1 MTKQEFQELAKDL
14 VLLDGA
20 MGSNLILAGMPRG
33 ACTEQWAL
41 DHADIVMD
49 LQKAYV
55 DAGSQIVLAP
65 TFGAN
70 CVSLAAHGL
79 ADRVSEMNRRLVD
92 LSQKA
97 VGGRAYIAGNLSTSG
112 KVIGSSPDATY
123 EEAMDRYREQSEA
136 LADAGVDLLVIETML
151 TVDETAAAMDA
162 AQEIYGGDL
171 PVLVSMTVETDGS
184 LFFGGDVQSA
194 AEIFQAMGASA
205 FGVNCSAGPDQLA
218 SVVAGIRKRI
228 DIPVIA
234 KPNAG
239 IPAIGENGEA
249 TYQMSPQAFAAHM
262 ERLVAAGAGIVG
274 GCCGTTPDFIREMRK
289 RLKPDKTGACLSV

>member
-70 CVSLAAHGL
+70 CVNLAAYGL

-97 VGGRAYIAGNLSTSG
+97 VGGRAYIAGALSTSG
-112 KVIGSSPDATY
+112 KVIGSSPEATY
-123 EEAMDRYREQSEA
+123 EKAMERYRE
-136 LADAGVDLLVIETML
+136 
-151 TVDETAAAMDA
+151 
-162 AQEIYGGDL
+162 
-171 PVLVSMTVETDGS
+171 
-184 LFFGGDVQSA
+184 
-194 AEIFQAMGASA
+194 
-205 FGVNCSAGPDQLA
+205 
-218 SVVAGIRKRI
+218 
-228 DIPVIA
+228 
-234 KPNAG
+234 
-239 IPAIGENGEA
+239 
-249 TYQMSPQAFAAHM
+249 HM
-262 ERLVAAGAGIVG
+262 ERLVRAGAGIVG
-274 GCCGTTPDFIREMRK
+274 GCCGTTPEYIREMCGRI
-289 RLKPDKTGACLSV
+289 LSV